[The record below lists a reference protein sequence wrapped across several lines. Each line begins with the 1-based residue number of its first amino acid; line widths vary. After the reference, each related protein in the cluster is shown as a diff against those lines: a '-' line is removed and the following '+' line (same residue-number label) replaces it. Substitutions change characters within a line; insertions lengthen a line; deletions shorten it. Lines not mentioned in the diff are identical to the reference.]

1 MYKTPQYLI
10 SICLFFIC
18 FSSMSQAGTTEN
30 QELLAQCDFNHNGV
44 IDGRTMEKKGE
55 TTKEQAKLE
64 SGCKIDFI
72 KQENA
77 EGRKEIAEGKKR
89 IAQSEKELAQSEK
102 ELAQSEKE
110 LAEAEKRLAK
120 LEEDGKKLE
129 KIIKAIESTTKT
141 TSGKNN

>member
-44 IDGRTMEKKGE
+44 IDGRTMVKKGE

-64 SGCKIDFI
+64 SGCYINFI

-77 EGRKEIAEGKKR
+77 KG
-89 IAQSEKELAQSEK
+89 EKELA
-102 ELAQSEKE
+102 ELDKSIAQSEKE

>member
-1 MYKTPQYLI
+1 MYKTPQYI
-10 SICLFFIC
+10 KSICLFFIC
-18 FSSMSQAGTTEN
+18 FSSMSQAGTPEN

-44 IDGRTMEKKGE
+44 IDGRTMVKKGE

-64 SGCKIDFI
+64 SGCYINFI

-77 EGRKEIAEGKKR
+77 KG
-89 IAQSEKELAQSEK
+89 EK

>member
-1 MYKTPQYLI
+1 MYKTPQYLL

-18 FSSMSQAGTTEN
+18 FSSMSQAGTPEN

-44 IDGRTMEKKGE
+44 IDGRTMVKKGE

-64 SGCKIDFI
+64 SGCYINFI

-77 EGRKEIAEGKKR
+77 KG
-89 IAQSEKELAQSEK
+89 EKELAELDKSIAQSEK

>member
-1 MYKTPQYLI
+1 MYKTPQYI
-10 SICLFFIC
+10 KSICLFFIC
-18 FSSMSQAGTTEN
+18 FSSMSQAGTPEN

-44 IDGRTMEKKGE
+44 IDGRTMVKKGE

-64 SGCKIDFI
+64 SGCYINFI

-77 EGRKEIAEGKKR
+77 KG
-89 IAQSEKELAQSEK
+89 
-102 ELAQSEKE
+102 EKE

>member
-44 IDGRTMEKKGE
+44 IDGRTMVKKGE

-64 SGCKIDFI
+64 SGCYINFI

-77 EGRKEIAEGKKR
+77 KG
-89 IAQSEKELAQSEK
+89 EKELA
-102 ELAQSEKE
+102 ELDKSIAQSEKE

-120 LEEDGKKLE
+120 LEEDGKKLD